1 MRPRVLPLKYQILI
15 LIGTLGICI
24 LFISLYSMHSYSS
37 LQTATIH
44 NNQTLFSSHVQQSAE
59 KSFEEIKN
67 IASSIAYNQLV
78 QQYLVEVDAQKKFN
92 LYGSVINLLNNTK
105 SLNNSI
111 LDIAVLGETK
121 NTANLSGDISLY
133 KSIYGRLPDDNLPIH
148 FLDKSTLYIGNKAY
162 TCQIAAMPIYQ
173 LSTTAADFIG
183 ILYIAI
189 DPSTILGDNLYTGN
203 SIPTELLFVNSKE
216 QLIVGNEKLYEKI
229 RQRKPKED
237 SFNIESEN
245 QTYNC
250 QRNYIKNADGAL
262 YTLVNQ
268 SVYSRKIDSMVL
280 HQSFLIII
288 TFLAAVIILLTFFK
302 PINRSLEQLTEI
314 MNNIS
319 KGMHRALNERIRIDL
334 NCRSCKEVYSIATSF
349 NDMLNEINYLNH
361 HIFNTYSQMYE
372 LELIN
377 RKTEIAF
384 LRSQINPHFLY
395 NTLTLICGMAS
406 EHESGRIID
415 IAQALSQIYRYSIKG
430 NDIVSLSQELEI
442 VKYYVMIQ
450 TSRFEDRFTVKY
462 DFTEE
467 IFNALI
473 PRMIIQPIVENAI
486 THGLEKSMRKGS
498 LTIGGRK
505 NTGDNTLVLW
515 VYDTGIGMTREHLLQ
530 IRKRLNDTAAKRT
543 GGLRNNTIPMDF
555 KSNCSIGLY
564 NVNSRIYL
572 YYGEPYKLH
581 IDSEENVGTNVQI
594 KIPFHIN

>member
-1 MRPRVLPLKYQILI
+1 MKPRILPLRHQILI
-15 LIGTLGICI
+15 LISTLGICI
-24 LFISLYSMHSYSS
+24 LFIFLYSMHSYSS
-37 LQTATIH
+37 LQTATIKS
-44 NNQTLFSSHVQQSAE
+44 NQSLFSRHVQQSAE

-78 QQYLVEVDAQKKFN
+78 QQYLMETDAQKKFD
-92 LYGSVINLLNNTK
+92 LYGHVINLLNNTK
-105 SLNNSI
+105 ALNNSI
-111 LDIAVLGETK
+111 LDIAILGETK
-121 NTANLSGDISLY
+121 NTANLCGDISLY
-133 KSIYGRLPDDNLPIH
+133 KSIYGRLPEDNLPIH
-148 FLDKSTLYIGNKAY
+148 FLDKSTLYIGNKVY

-173 LSTTAADFIG
+173 LSTTAANFIG

-189 DPSTILGDNLYTGN
+189 NPSTILGDNLYNGN

-216 QLIVGNEKLYEKI
+216 QLIVGNERLYGKI
-229 RQRKPKED
+229 RQMKPKKD
-237 SFNIESEN
+237 LFNIESEN

-250 QRNYIKNADGAL
+250 QRIYIKNADGTL

-268 SVYSRKIDSMVL
+268 SIYTRKIYSMVL
-280 HQSFLIII
+280 HQSFLIIV
-288 TFLAAVIILLTFFK
+288 TFLVAVIILLTFFK

-314 MNNIS
+314 MSNIS
-319 KGMHRALNERIRIDL
+319 KGMRKALNERIKIDL
-334 NCRSCKEVYSIATSF
+334 NSRSCKEVYSIATSF

-372 LELIN
+372 LEIIN

-395 NTLTLICGMAS
+395 NTLTLICGMAA
-406 EHESGRIID
+406 EHESDRIID

-430 NDIVSLSQELEI
+430 NDIVTLRQELEI
-442 VKYYVMIQ
+442 VKYYVCIQ
-450 TSRFEDRFTVKY
+450 TTRFEDRFTVEY
-462 DFTEE
+462 DFTQEV
-467 IFNALI
+467 FDALI

-486 THGLEKSMRKGS
+486 THGLEKCMRKSS
-498 LTIGGRK
+498 LTIGGRRNK
-505 NTGDNTLVLW
+505 TDNTLVLW
-515 VYDTGIGMTREHLLQ
+515 IYDTGIGMPQEHLLQ
-530 IRKRLNDTAAKRT
+530 IRKLLKDTAAKRT
-543 GGLRNNTIPMDF
+543 GDLKKDNIHTDF

-564 NVNSRIYL
+564 NVNSRIFL